1 MTKTKQTSKPP
12 VSWENDLAAE
22 MAQFDQR
29 QRACLRILA
38 DMARGEE
45 VSEDEKNYLRFAGYS
60 EPDIRRELGRMGRA
74 LNQLGIA
81 GTAEDRRIAAE
92 RLGML
97 EDETAGTI
105 GAMKAERDRLD
116 AEIASAEKR
125 LTEARSEVDRRQS
138 AVEQLR
144 SEQLLPKHIANSLAA
159 VRKRKND
166 SAPAK
171 VAREAETRLQNIQAI
186 LKLSDRDGILRH
198 CEALIMSNGPN
209 LLVTKNE
216 NSVISKNVD
225 GAKWSQYFADLREEI
240 PQREAELAAAA
251 EELKFFD
258 EESTAVADFYLNE
271 FENQEA

>member
-1 MTKTKQTSKPP
+1 
-12 VSWENDLAAE
+12 
-22 MAQFDQR
+22 
-29 QRACLRILA
+29 
-38 DMARGEE
+38 MARGEE

-60 EPDIRRELGRMGRA
+60 EPDIRRELGGMGRA
-74 LNQLGIA
+74 LNQLEIA
-81 GTAEDRRIAAE
+81 GTAEDRRIAAQ
-92 RLGML
+92 RLAML
-97 EDETAGTI
+97 EDEIGLTI
-105 GAMKAERDRLD
+105 GNLKAERDRLE
-116 AEIASAEKR
+116 AEIANAEKR
-125 LTEARSEVDRRQS
+125 LTEARSEVDRRQG

-144 SEQLLPKHIANSLAA
+144 SEQLLPRHIANQLTA

-171 VAREAETRLQNIQAI
+171 VAREAETRLRSIEAI

-198 CEALIMSNGPN
+198 CEALILSNGPN

-216 NSVISKNVD
+216 NSVISKSVD
-225 GAKWSQYFADLREEI
+225 GAKWSQYFLDLKQEI

-258 EESTAVADFYLNE
+258 GESAAVADFYLTE

>member
-1 MTKTKQTSKPP
+1 MTKAKKMSRPP
-12 VSWENDLAAE
+12 VSWENDLSAE

-60 EPDIRRELGRMGRA
+60 EPDIRRELGRMARA

-116 AEIASAEKR
+116 AEIANAEKR

-198 CEALIMSNGPN
+198 CESLILSNGPN

-216 NSVISKNVD
+216 NSVISKTVD

-240 PQREAELAAAA
+240 PQREAELSAAA

-258 EESTAVADFYLNE
+258 EESAAVADFYLNE

>member
-1 MTKTKQTSKPP
+1 MTKAKKMSRPP
-12 VSWENDLAAE
+12 VSWENDLSAE

-60 EPDIRRELGRMGRA
+60 EPDIRRELGRMARA

-116 AEIASAEKR
+116 AEIANAEKR

-171 VAREAETRLQNIQAI
+171 AAREAETRLQNIQAI

-198 CEALIMSNGPN
+198 CESLILSNGPN

-216 NSVISKNVD
+216 NSVISKTVD

-240 PQREAELAAAA
+240 PQREAELSAAA

-258 EESTAVADFYLNE
+258 EESAAVADFYLNE

>member
-1 MTKTKQTSKPP
+1 MSKTKQTSKPP

-60 EPDIRRELGRMGRA
+60 EPDIRRELGRMARA

-116 AEIASAEKR
+116 AEIANAEKR

-198 CEALIMSNGPN
+198 CESLILSNGPN

-216 NSVISKNVD
+216 NSVISKTVD

-240 PQREAELAAAA
+240 PQREAELSAAA

-258 EESTAVADFYLNE
+258 EESAAVADFYLNE

>member
-1 MTKTKQTSKPP
+1 MSRPP
-12 VSWENDLAAE
+12 VSWENDLSAE

-60 EPDIRRELGRMGRA
+60 EPDIRRELGRMARA

-116 AEIASAEKR
+116 AEIANAEKR

-198 CEALIMSNGPN
+198 CESLILSNGPN

-216 NSVISKNVD
+216 NSVISKTVD

-240 PQREAELAAAA
+240 PQREAELSAAA

-258 EESTAVADFYLNE
+258 EESAAVADFYLNE